1 MATDHSLSLEING
14 KQSCDGNTK
23 ARSIR
28 QMINSIVH
36 FDCFSSGKTT
46 TEVVNV
52 EEDLEEH
59 SAVHPK
65 MEKKRGGWK
74 TFPFI
79 IGNELCAAAAITG
92 LAANMIVYLITKF
105 NIKSIEATHI
115 INISSGGNDLSPLIG
130 AFLAD
135 AYLGR
140 YWAISIGSFLSF
152 SAMVILM
159 LTAMIDTLRPPP
171 CGPQLQALG
180 RCDAPNRKQYAV
192 LYLYFALTI
201 AASAGIRYNSGTFG
215 ADQFEK
221 GSAKGMRQI
230 QSYFNWYY
238 CVLFVSIVIASTVIV
253 YIQSSIS
260 WAMGFGL
267 CVLLTGISMLF
278 FFSGTKLY
286 NRIHPEGSPFTGLA
300 QVVVACLRKRNLPLP
315 SNEEELYS
323 GDGSESG
330 LPLTQQLRFLNK
342 AAIKTAKDYSSDGH
356 INQNPW
362 RLSTVDQVEQLKSI
376 IKTLTIWSCTVI
388 PAILYTQQ
396 STFSVL
402 QALTMDRHLG
412 PHFKI
417 PAASYIVFNL
427 LSSAITLSIYDKV
440 LVPLAES
447 KGIKITQ
454 LRRIG
459 TGMVIGAI
467 GMAVAAMV
475 ERKRLNAVHA
485 EVSAL
490 WLVPQHVIMGLA
502 EAFLS
507 VGKIDFFYAEFP
519 EIVRSTATALV
530 AAGIAAG
537 YYLSSLLVS
546 IIHKNSDWLA
556 NNINEGRLDYF
567 YTLLCVMGVVNFGY
581 FSACARWYKYKT
593 KIYGSNEISPS

>member
-1 MATDHSLSLEING
+1 MAAEHTLSLEVDA
-14 KQSCDGNTK
+14 KQSGY
-23 ARSIR
+23 
-28 QMINSIVH
+28 
-36 FDCFSSGKTT
+36 G
-46 TEVVNV
+46 
-52 EEDLEEH
+52 EDLEKR
-59 SAVHPK
+59 SAAHAK
-65 MEKKRGGWK
+65 MKRKRGGWK

-115 INISSGGNDLSPLIG
+115 INISNGGNDLSPLIG

-140 YWAISIGSFLSF
+140 FWAISIGSFLSF
-152 SAMVILM
+152 SAMITLM
-159 LTAMIDTLRPPP
+159 LTAMIDSLRPPP

-180 RCDAPNRKQYAV
+180 RCDAPTRKQYAV
-192 LYLYFALTI
+192 LFLYFALTI
-201 AASAGIRYNSGTFG
+201 AASAGLRYNSGAFG

-230 QSYFNWYY
+230 QRYFNWYY

-253 YIQSSIS
+253 YIQSSVS

-286 NRIHPEGSPFTGLA
+286 NRVRPEGSPFTGLA

-323 GDGSESG
+323 GDGVESG

-342 AAIKTAKDYSSDGH
+342 AAIKAPEDFSSDGQ
-356 INQNPW
+356 INQNAW

-388 PAILYTQQ
+388 PAIMSSQQ
-396 STFSVL
+396 VTFSVL

-412 PHFKI
+412 SHDFKI
-417 PAASYIVFNL
+417 PAASYMVFNL
-427 LSSAITLSIYDKV
+427 LASAITLSIYDKV
-440 LVPLAES
+440 IVRMAES

-459 TGMVIGAI
+459 TGMVIGTV
-467 GMAVAAMV
+467 GMAVAAIV
-475 ERKRLNAVHA
+475 ERKRLNAVHGHPVV
-485 EVSAL
+485 EESAL
-490 WLVPQHVIMGLA
+490 WLVPQHVIIGFGD
-502 EAFLS
+502 AFLS
-507 VGKIDFFYAEFP
+507 VGKIDFFYTEFP
-519 EIVRSTATALV
+519 ETLRSTATALV
-530 AAGIAAG
+530 AAGLAVG
-537 YYLSSLLVS
+537 SYLSSLLIS
-546 IIHKNSDWLA
+546 AIHKNSNWLA
-556 NNINEGRLDYF
+556 NNTNEGRLDYF
-567 YTLLCVMGVVNFGY
+567 YTLLCLMGLVNFGY
-581 FSACARWYKYKT
+581 FSACAHWYKYKT
-593 KIYGSNEISPS
+593 KIYGSREFTTS